1 MNYTDY
7 SDFFNIKNFVSC
19 ISHRDYD
26 CKEIY
31 QIENFVSAL
40 NLDKNNLVI
49 PNQIHSNNILTIS
62 FPGIYNDVD
71 GLISKNKKILLSI
84 RVADCIPLFVYCC
97 KTEYFGLI
105 HSGWRGTKNK
115 IVSHT
120 IDKMKLLGSDPRGI
134 KVVIGPSINT
144 CCFEVDLD
152 VSTIFAKRYSKKI
165 KKSKYMLDLKKIVY
179 DELLNSKI
187 LSNNILVDD
196 DCTSCNPKKY
206 FSYRRDG
213 DSAGRMLAIAGW
225 NLF

>member
-7 SDFFNIKNFVSC
+7 SDYFNIKNFVSC

-26 CKEIY
+26 CKEID

-49 PNQIHSNNILTIS
+49 PNQIHSNNISTIS

-144 CCFEVDLD
+144 CCFEVGLD

-187 LSNNILVDD
+187 FSNNIFVDD